1 MACLKTKMGFL
12 ATVVAAAAGVAAI
25 TAVTRRSSPL
35 VSSKRKARASE
46 PAS

>member
-12 ATVVAAAAGVAAI
+12 ATVVAAAAGVAPRGNA
-25 TAVTRRSSPL
+25 AEL
-35 VSSKRKARASE
+35 VSSKRQARASE